1 VHHQIFILV
10 NGKSKKR
17 KKKTGKGKVQMN
29 TKIQVRSRGSLSD
42 LEKNIKKITFT
53 NKK

>member
-17 KKKTGKGKVQMN
+17 KKEMEKEKVQMN
-29 TKIQVRSRGSLSD
+29 TRIQVRGIGSLSD
-42 LEKNIKKITFT
+42 LEKNIKKSH
-53 NKK
+53 